1 MLYNTTLQ
9 EISSNINTGVEYEI
23 ALFYKL
29 LLSVKTDEAA
39 IVMNSVNTRYDADK
53 VNAIISMT
61 NIAPISFELSAMGLE
76 LYDVSFETQ
85 NDAVGPSDVV
95 MNVIDKN
102 GVMSKIGLSIK
113 YSNTCTLNV
122 TGRKFITDT
131 QISSLKRLLPQYTN
145 EYIAEMCQT
154 YGAVENWFRKR
165 KPSRTTDRYI
175 DLIRDAVIANWPNV
189 ANKTKLLSVMFHN
202 DSPIPFWVVTY
213 ENNGYNLKTI
223 PETIDMSRAD
233 DVIVR
238 KYETSSVA
246 FYLDGRKIG
255 HMQVKFNN
263 GLVQKCKKKKPD
275 VTFQGV
281 DMAYGQPFSSW
292 NFSVE
297 K

>member
-1 MLYNTTLQ
+1 MLYSTTLQ
-9 EISSNINTGVEYEI
+9 EISYNINTGVEYEI

-29 LLSVKTDEAA
+29 LLSIKPDEAA
-39 IVMNSVNTRYDADK
+39 IVMNVVNTRYDADK

-61 NIAPISFELSAMGLE
+61 DIAPISFELSAMSLE

-85 NDAVGPSDVV
+85 NDNVGPSDVV
-95 MNVIDKN
+95 MNVIDEN
-102 GVMSKIGLSIK
+102 GVTSKIGLSIK

-131 QISSLKRLLPQYTN
+131 QITQLKGLLPQYTRD
-145 EYIAEMCQT
+145 YIYEMCQT
-154 YGAVENWFRKR
+154 YGAVGNWFHKR
-165 KPSRTTDRYI
+165 KPSRTTDEYI

-189 ANKTKLLSVMFHN
+189 ANKTNLLSVMFHS

-213 ENNGYNLKTI
+213 EKNGYSLKTI

-233 DVIVR
+233 DVIVC
-238 KYETSSVA
+238 KYDTSFVA

-255 HMQVKFNN
+255 QMQVKFNN
-263 GLVQKCKKKKPD
+263 GFVEKCKKINPD
-275 VTFQGV
+275 VTCQGV
-281 DMAYGQPFSSW
+281 NMAYGQPFSSW